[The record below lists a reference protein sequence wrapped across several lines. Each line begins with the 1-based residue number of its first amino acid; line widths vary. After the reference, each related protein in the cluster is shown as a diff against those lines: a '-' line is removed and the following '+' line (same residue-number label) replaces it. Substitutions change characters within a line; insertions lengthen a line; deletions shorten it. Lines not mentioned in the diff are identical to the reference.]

1 MTYPDKLYNMRSGNN
16 YDSGN
21 YESVND
27 YLKAIAEG
35 KIPQSEGFAKIR
47 KTRKQ
52 ILAEKRMYFINI
64 YPIYG
69 SNPLKEEIYH

>member
-1 MTYPDKLYNMRSGNN
+1 MNQYGTYDDLQMGQKAGNN

-47 KTRKQ
+47 EIRKQ
-52 ILAEKRMYFINI
+52 ILAE
-64 YPIYG
+64 
-69 SNPLKEEIYH
+69 